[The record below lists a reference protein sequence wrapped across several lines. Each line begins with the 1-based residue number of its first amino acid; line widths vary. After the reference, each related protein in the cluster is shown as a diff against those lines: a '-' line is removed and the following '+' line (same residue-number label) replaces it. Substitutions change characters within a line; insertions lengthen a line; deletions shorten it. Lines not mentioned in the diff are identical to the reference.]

1 MKKHHRRRTDDRPGE
16 RAYKE
21 EKKFMK
27 DDFFEA
33 SPASGMDPVEIAG
46 EIHRYGCGGRNIDNP
61 R

>member
-1 MKKHHRRRTDDRPGE
+1 
-16 RAYKE
+16 
-21 EKKFMK
+21 MK

-46 EIHRYGCGGRNIDNP
+46 EIHRYGRGGRNIDNP